1 MKKFYAGLLVVLAI
15 LGIGLALNTKV
26 TIRQGIDYKVRTL
39 KMPLYLKLID
49 FYDRHLNY
57 KQLTIEILASA
68 GKKTSDGTTVLAIFN
83 WTVANIAKQPKELP
97 VIDDHVWHIIVRRY
111 GADDQFQDV
120 FATLCNYAGLN
131 AFFDQLSTEEG
142 QRKPFAFVKVGN
154 KWVVFDVFNGVYFR
168 NAQGAIA
175 GVDDLVSGQ
184 WREENVKEHI
194 PEDYYR
200 AYFKSLPLTDFNQ
213 QKFSRS
219 RIQSPLRRF
228 VSWLKSKR
236 AN

>member
-15 LGIGLALNTKV
+15 LGIGLALNAKV

-57 KQLTIEILASA
+57 KQLTLEILASA
-68 GKKTSDGTTVLAIFN
+68 GKKASDETAVLAIFN

-142 QRKPFAFVKVGN
+142 RRKPFTFVKLGN
-154 KWVVFDVFNGVYFR
+154 KWTVFDVFNGVYFR
-168 NAQGAIA
+168 NAQSAIA
-175 GVDDLVSGQ
+175 GLGDLVSGQ

-194 PEDYYR
+194 PEDYYL
-200 AYFKSLPLTDFNQ
+200 AYFNSLPLTDFSQ
-213 QKFSRS
+213 LKFSRS

-228 VSWLKSKR
+228 VFWLKSKK